1 MKNAPSP
8 PPETISLPALASFF
22 IATLSVLLWNGCA
35 ESGRPDSGG
44 TSGSSTDNSEIR
56 VILNPYHPES
66 MEGREWF
73 EQPFLT
79 SETIKL
85 TAGDHYDSP
94 GAVAWRT
101 KNGNNGDWP
110 AKGGLETPGDSNW
123 VGVTPVK
130 TIFYS
135 PNDPGSSGVDGLG
148 EEVDTI
154 DTNRSGFYTIE
165 YKVEFTYPA
174 DLIRDNDVVREG
186 AATRTVI
193 VKDPVQIATWGY
205 SEEGGLGGPTDFG
218 YRDVVASGYAF
229 TAIKQDGSIFT
240 WGDPQGGGAGPVE
253 DKYSEVSAHKYG
265 FMAVSFR
272 GDGWIKEIVQWG
284 NSSVPPS
291 LRSAPSLKPFNFLDF
306 SPDIVT
312 SDRAYATINE
322 DGTLSAWGAKK
333 FGGEGVPSNSSNKQL
348 VASQSAFAALDAE
361 GFVRSWGNARN
372 GGAGA
377 PANGV
382 FESIWAN
389 RKAFAAIQ
397 VDGSISV
404 WGDPNSG
411 GKGGPEDKGYSW
423 ILGNDAAFAAL
434 RNGGF
439 ISAWGDRFF
448 GGDGAPNDGGYVSIY
463 KTASAFAALKE
474 DGTVFVWGDSRSGG
488 AGAPTEKIAGP
499 IYSTRRAFAARTQEG
514 KMVAWGDAYY
524 GGNYDLPAGVTLD
537 KIVANDM
544 AFAGLASDGKVY
556 AWGDP
561 KYGGAGGGIRLPSGT
576 GYQRIVATR
585 SAFAAIR
592 PADFKPQSFT
602 LKQNHGLK
610 GTDHQRTTKDASR
623 IDSSLDND
631 PLLVTGLNGAMQPL
645 QQVVLQPEDVFE
657 TLYSNTADPL
667 NGFVDEDSREMGD
680 EIILSDRNDPTVN
693 QFLLEYYSDA
703 PKGAFVIRLRANDGD
718 FIPDVGKM
726 PGSILYES
734 PSIQVEEGYNTTIV
748 NMDVVI
754 PGGRLTYTVEF
765 TGLSE
770 GQKAGLVLR
779 DPPSIGSSYSD
790 YWVNDGGWGTKLLNG
805 VKANF
810 AAMLISGQ
818 DTQPPIIA
826 LEGEA
831 QVTTEQGATYQDAG
845 ATAVDH
851 VDGDLSDKIVTENP
865 LDADVPGTYIIT
877 YNVTDQ
883 AGNVAIELTR
893 TVTVIPMVVVDEV
906 APEIALIGEAQIRL
920 EQGATYTDEGATAED
935 DIDGDLSDKVVT
947 ENPVD
952 VNVPDTYIITYNVT
966 DQAGNPAIEQTR
978 TVTVIAGA
986 VADVIPPEIALT
998 GEAQIRL
1005 QQGANYTDEGATAED
1020 QVDGDLSDKIV
1031 TENPVDVNVPGTYII
1046 TYNVT
1051 DQAGNPAIEQ
1061 TRTVTV
1067 IAGAV
1072 ADVIPPEISLEGDAE
1087 IILPYG
1093 MAYNEQ
1099 GAKAV
1104 DDVDGE
1110 LDVTIEGEVDVNV
1123 IGDYEITYTASDAAD
1138 NTTTLI
1144 RTVSVSLGLRPGDVY
1159 FLWNEDKHKPADGPK
1174 NSGGSQ
1180 LELEVL
1186 RLTVENEQNVIVES
1200 FKDTSQS
1207 TVINPPIPLT
1217 GLQAASSGR
1226 VLESSVKDQSGILFG
1241 YLPFSKISAKI
1252 AFSSDSLSEF
1262 YLDVGFNAMELAG
1275 DLEEAILRS
1284 VEDNPNKLRHDVA
1297 TGLTH
1302 VQLGPFSR
1310 GSIPVGGAEY
1320 QQIVED
1326 DSDSESGISLGYRN
1340 RRLSVTSADELVFKT
1355 YKDEAGEVLSLSNTS
1370 IVLREIQATSNPYIY
1385 TTSLQE
1391 DVGRI
1396 FGMPY
1401 KALKGQV
1408 SFSDDYVSANLD
1420 IGFSIDGNDSNIRLF
1435 AETFEDV
1442 TYDDSQGMMHVVFG
1456 TLNRIQQAVKE
1467 QNDLLLNAFPSF
1479 ARASEDGVQ
1488 IEGRLS
1494 VEGGGDAILL
1504 YSLKSPVQG
1513 LSLDADGNYR
1523 FKADGHVYQSLEEGE
1538 TLDVIAE
1545 WQVNAEGT
1553 LAVASSIL
1561 TITVEGEADV
1571 STVIMPETV
1580 LTVFQGDAPIS
1591 GTLNGPATGNSI
1603 YRLIGD
1609 IPGLSLNGDGNYLF
1623 DPGLP
1628 EYDTLDIGKS
1638 LEMSADWRA
1647 IIPLAEGNKDYIGAI
1662 KVSVAAKNRFFT
1674 FEDSGENSLQITA
1687 CNRAASG
1694 YVRIPSTFGGKKVT
1708 AIGMRAFER
1717 CEDITGIELPESLI
1731 TIGEYAFEGCHS
1743 LSAITIPSR
1752 VETIGRMAFS
1762 RCNKLRNVTI
1772 GEGLEQLNDMVFNR
1786 CALLQ
1791 SINFSGSSVAPLL
1804 EDGDSPF
1811 NLVHRDAK
1819 VYIGSGCTGFG
1830 SSYGGLPVE
1839 CPTCKIQLGGS
1850 LVTNLLRQFFGT
1862 LFDGPIANAIVFFDA
1877 NLNNKL
1883 DDGEPFTSSNG
1894 RGDYILDIPFE
1905 TYDTN
1910 QNGILEISEG
1920 IIIAQGGT
1928 DTATGL
1934 PLATHLTAPA
1944 DSKVVNPLTT
1954 LVTRVMQKN
1963 PDFSANT
1970 AADMVAYSLDL
1981 PSDVDVLTFDAFD
1994 EAAEQNPDARRVITA
2009 NAKVQDILLQTGNL
2023 ISGATN
2029 DEVQAGA
2036 DAMINAMVDQVVEDQ
2051 TLDLD
2056 GSESLENL
2064 IVSASLET
2072 GADLS
2077 EDQLQGAVAIMEAS
2091 SQAKQDLTQ
2100 SLSSVTELAS
2110 EVSRIQAVSQSVTA
2124 DGLKAFGLDGN
2135 LVDEI
2140 VLGNVGEAL
2149 QEQVSSEVV
2158 GDLFNA
2164 LPSPASLAFEYGEYT
2179 VMEDGS
2185 QPSVAT
2191 IYRTGEHAVRV
2202 DLMLKLVE
2210 GSASEGNDFK
2220 GQNIVVNFEAFELR
2234 KNIDLRALMIDD
2246 LLPERDET
2254 FTMQLE
2260 LLDFSGEPGSSV
2272 AILGDNAS
2280 ATVSIIS
2287 DEAANQP
2294 PSVSN
2299 IDDLSLSEGAEK
2311 ISVDFS
2317 VIDTDTPL
2325 NQITV
2330 KASTSNP
2337 FLISELVVE
2346 GVAGEQGASQWVLV
2360 LTTVANQFGEGSI
2373 SIEINDGYQIVST
2386 SFNVTVSAV
2395 NNAPEIS
2402 GIPSMIEAEGK
2413 RVVVPFE
2420 VSDDQTSAGNLFIY
2434 LTAQPLDYIL
2444 KGHVLVVG
2452 NGAQRELILNNSGN
2466 AEGTGQF
2473 SVVVTDADGKTAS
2486 QAFQAD
2492 FGGDLPV
2499 TAAPELKL
2507 NASDPSNLIL
2517 SWEGDAVLL
2526 FTDDLSAG
2534 FEVIQ
2539 GATSPHT
2546 IKTVDQ
2552 GFYLLRAVP

>member
-1 MKNAPSP
+1 DN
-8 PPETISLPALASFF
+8 LP
-22 IATLSVLLWNGCA
+22 
-35 ESGRPDSGG
+35 R
-44 TSGSSTDNSEIR
+44 
-56 VILNPYHPES
+56 
-66 MEGREWF
+66 
-73 EQPFLT
+73 
-79 SETIKL
+79 
-85 TAGDHYDSP
+85 
-94 GAVAWRT
+94 
-101 KNGNNGDWP
+101 
-110 AKGGLETPGDSNW
+110 
-123 VGVTPVK
+123 
-130 TIFYS
+130 
-135 PNDPGSSGVDGLG
+135 
-148 EEVDTI
+148 
-154 DTNRSGFYTIE
+154 
-165 YKVEFTYPA
+165 
-174 DLIRDNDVVREG
+174 
-186 AATRTVI
+186 
-193 VKDPVQIATWGY
+193 
-205 SEEGGLGGPTDFG
+205 
-218 YRDVVASGYAF
+218 
-229 TAIKQDGSIFT
+229 
-240 WGDPQGGGAGPVE
+240 
-253 DKYSEVSAHKYG
+253 
-265 FMAVSFR
+265 
-272 GDGWIKEIVQWG
+272 
-284 NSSVPPS
+284 
-291 LRSAPSLKPFNFLDF
+291 
-306 SPDIVT
+306 
-312 SDRAYATINE
+312 
-322 DGTLSAWGAKK
+322 
-333 FGGEGVPSNSSNKQL
+333 
-348 VASQSAFAALDAE
+348 
-361 GFVRSWGNARN
+361 
-372 GGAGA
+372 
-377 PANGV
+377 
-382 FESIWAN
+382 
-389 RKAFAAIQ
+389 
-397 VDGSISV
+397 
-404 WGDPNSG
+404 
-411 GKGGPEDKGYSW
+411 
-423 ILGNDAAFAAL
+423 
-434 RNGGF
+434 
-439 ISAWGDRFF
+439 
-448 GGDGAPNDGGYVSIY
+448 
-463 KTASAFAALKE
+463 
-474 DGTVFVWGDSRSGG
+474 
-488 AGAPTEKIAGP
+488 
-499 IYSTRRAFAARTQEG
+499 
-514 KMVAWGDAYY
+514 
-524 GGNYDLPAGVTLD
+524 
-537 KIVANDM
+537 
-544 AFAGLASDGKVY
+544 
-556 AWGDP
+556 
-561 KYGGAGGGIRLPSGT
+561 GT

-631 PLLVTGLNGAMQPL
+631 HLLVTGLNGAMQPL

-703 PKGAFVIRLRANDGD
+703 SKGAFVIRLRTNDGD

-734 PSIQVEEGYNTTIV
+734 PSIQVKEGYNTALV
-748 NMDVVI
+748 YMDVVI
-754 PGGRLTYTVEF
+754 PGGRFTYTVEF

-790 YWVNDGGWGTKLLNG
+790 YWVNDGGWGTRLLNG
-805 VKANF
+805 IKANF
-810 AAMLISGQ
+810 AAKLISGQ

-851 VDGDLSDKIVTENP
+851 VDGDLSNKIVTENP
-865 LDADVPGTYIIT
+865 VDVEVPGTYIIT

-883 AGNVAIELTR
+883 AGNAAIELTR

-935 DIDGDLSDKVVT
+935 DIDGDLSDLILT
-947 ENPVD
+947 ENSVD
-952 VNVPDTYIITYNVT
+952 VD
-966 DQAGNPAIEQTR
+966 
-978 TVTVIAGA
+978 
-986 VADVIPPEIALT
+986 
-998 GEAQIRL
+998 
-1005 QQGANYTDEGATAED
+1005 
-1020 QVDGDLSDKIV
+1020 
-1031 TENPVDVNVPGTYII
+1031 VPGTYII

-1061 TRTVTV
+1061 TRRVIV

-1072 ADVIPPEISLEGDAE
+1072 ADVIPPEISLEGDTE
-1087 IILPYG
+1087 ILLPYG

-1123 IGDYEITYTASDAAD
+1123 IGDYEVTYTASDAAD

-1144 RTVSVSLGLRPGDVY
+1144 RTVSVALGLRPGDVY
-1159 FLWNEDKHKPADGPK
+1159 FLWNEDKHKPADGSK

-1241 YLPFSKISAKI
+1241 YLPFSKISAKV

-1284 VEDNPNKLRHDVA
+1284 VEDNPNKLRHDVVS
-1297 TGLTH
+1297 GLTH

-1355 YKDEAGEVLSLSNTS
+1355 YKDEAGEVLSSSNTS
-1370 IVLREIQATSNPYIY
+1370 IVLRELQATSNPYIY

-1396 FGMPY
+1396 FDMPY

-1435 AETFEDV
+1435 ADTFEDV
-1442 TYDDSQGMMHVVFG
+1442 TYEDSQGMMHVVFG

-1553 LAVASSIL
+1553 LATASSIL
-1561 TITVEGEADV
+1561 TITVDGEADE

-1591 GTLNGPATGNSI
+1591 GRLNGPATGNSI

-1609 IPGLSLNGDGNYLF
+1609 IPGLSLNADGNYLF

-1628 EYDTLDIGKS
+1628 EYDTLDVGQS

-1647 IIPLAEGNKDYIGAI
+1647 MIPLAEGDNEYIGAI
-1662 KVSVAAKNRFFT
+1662 KVSVTAKNRFFT
-1674 FEDSGENSLQITA
+1674 FEDEGENSLQITA
-1687 CNRAASG
+1687 CSRAASG
-1694 YVRIPSTFGGKKVT
+1694 YVRIPSTFGGKEVT

-1717 CEDITGIELPESLI
+1717 CEDITGIELPKSLI

-1752 VETIGRMAFS
+1752 VENIGRMAFS
-1762 RCNKLRNVTI
+1762 RCSKLRNVTI
-1772 GEGLEQLNDMVFNR
+1772 GEGLEQLNDRVFNR

-1791 SINFSGSSVAPLL
+1791 SINFNGSAVAPLL

-1819 VYIGSGCTGFG
+1819 VYIGSGSTGFG

-2009 NAKVQDILLQTGNL
+2009 NAKVQDIL
-2023 ISGATN
+2023 
-2029 DEVQAGA
+2029 
-2036 DAMINAMVDQVVEDQ
+2036 
-2051 TLDLD
+2051 
-2056 GSESLENL
+2056 
-2064 IVSASLET
+2064 
-2072 GADLS
+2072 
-2077 EDQLQGAVAIMEAS
+2077 
-2091 SQAKQDLTQ
+2091 
-2100 SLSSVTELAS
+2100 
-2110 EVSRIQAVSQSVTA
+2110 
-2124 DGLKAFGLDGN
+2124 
-2135 LVDEI
+2135 
-2140 VLGNVGEAL
+2140 
-2149 QEQVSSEVV
+2149 
-2158 GDLFNA
+2158 
-2164 LPSPASLAFEYGEYT
+2164 
-2179 VMEDGS
+2179 
-2185 QPSVAT
+2185 
-2191 IYRTGEHAVRV
+2191 
-2202 DLMLKLVE
+2202 
-2210 GSASEGNDFK
+2210 
-2220 GQNIVVNFEAFELR
+2220 
-2234 KNIDLRALMIDD
+2234 
-2246 LLPERDET
+2246 
-2254 FTMQLE
+2254 
-2260 LLDFSGEPGSSV
+2260 
-2272 AILGDNAS
+2272 
-2280 ATVSIIS
+2280 
-2287 DEAANQP
+2287 
-2294 PSVSN
+2294 
-2299 IDDLSLSEGAEK
+2299 
-2311 ISVDFS
+2311 
-2317 VIDTDTPL
+2317 
-2325 NQITV
+2325 
-2330 KASTSNP
+2330 
-2337 FLISELVVE
+2337 
-2346 GVAGEQGASQWVLV
+2346 
-2360 LTTVANQFGEGSI
+2360 
-2373 SIEINDGYQIVST
+2373 
-2386 SFNVTVSAV
+2386 
-2395 NNAPEIS
+2395 
-2402 GIPSMIEAEGK
+2402 
-2413 RVVVPFE
+2413 
-2420 VSDDQTSAGNLFIY
+2420 
-2434 LTAQPLDYIL
+2434 
-2444 KGHVLVVG
+2444 
-2452 NGAQRELILNNSGN
+2452 
-2466 AEGTGQF
+2466 
-2473 SVVVTDADGKTAS
+2473 
-2486 QAFQAD
+2486 
-2492 FGGDLPV
+2492 
-2499 TAAPELKL
+2499 
-2507 NASDPSNLIL
+2507 
-2517 SWEGDAVLL
+2517 
-2526 FTDDLSAG
+2526 
-2534 FEVIQ
+2534 
-2539 GATSPHT
+2539 
-2546 IKTVDQ
+2546 
-2552 GFYLLRAVP
+2552 